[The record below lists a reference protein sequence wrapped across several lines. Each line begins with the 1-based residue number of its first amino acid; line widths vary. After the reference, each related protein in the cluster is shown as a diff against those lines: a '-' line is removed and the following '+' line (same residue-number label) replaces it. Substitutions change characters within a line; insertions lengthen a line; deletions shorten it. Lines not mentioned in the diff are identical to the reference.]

1 MRLVWGLL
9 SFCLVALGAAAPTA
23 AAPGA
28 PFYVLAISW
37 QPAFCET
44 SPRKRECRSQ
54 TAARADAGQFSLH
67 GLWPQPSSRQYCDVT
82 PAVREASKSGQWRD
96 IPDLDLSLRTR
107 AALEELMPGSQ
118 SYLDRHEW
126 AKHGSCYP
134 VADPET
140 YFRDSLRLVQ
150 AINDSGLAELMRDNI
165 GRRLSASEIR
175 AQFDEAF
182 GEGAGERVR
191 VACRDDG
198 NRRLITELT
207 IGLKGDIPGGTPLS
221 KLMLAAPPVGR
232 GCPDGIVDP
241 AGQQ

>member
-1 MRLVWGLL
+1 MRRVWHSLFAGLL
-9 SFCLVALGAAAPTA
+9 LLLAAVPAQA
-23 AAPGA
+23 A

-54 TAARADAGQFSLH
+54 TADRADAGQFSLH
-67 GLWPQPSSRQYCDVT
+67 GLWPQPASRQYCNVT
-82 PAVREASKSGQWRD
+82 PAVREASKAGQWRD
-96 IPDLDLSLRTR
+96 IPVLELSMRTR
-107 AALEELMPGSQ
+107 EKLERLMPGSQ
-118 SYLDRHEW
+118 SYLDRYEW

-134 VADPET
+134 AADPEI
-140 YFRDSLRLVQ
+140 YFRDSLRLLQ

-175 AQFDEAF
+175 AKFDEAF

-207 IGLKGDIPGGTPLS
+207 IGLRGDIPGGASLS
-221 KLMLAAPPVGR
+221 ELMLAAPPTRR

-241 AGQQ
+241 VGQQ